1 MLSNHFIIQCFLWR
15 NILAIAYLS
24 KIFSKRF
31 HTIPYYITIWV
42 YLYTYGSY
50 VIWVSEGFSM
60 QTWDMNVVPVVSD
73 IVATWYMLV
82 SVAIWLPVIVCKT
95 VAL

>member
-1 MLSNHFIIQCFLWR
+1 MLNMTKTVNIITGKVLLLLSNHFIIQC
-15 NILAIAYLS
+15 
-24 KIFSKRF
+24 
-31 HTIPYYITIWV
+31 TIPFYITIWV
-42 YLYTYGSY
+42 YLYTCCSY
-50 VIWVSEGFSM
+50 VIWVSEGFSI
-60 QTWDMNVVPVVSD
+60 QTWGMNVVPVVSD

>member
-1 MLSNHFIIQCFLWR
+1 MLNMTCTVNIITGEVLLLLSNHFIIQC
-15 NILAIAYLS
+15 
-24 KIFSKRF
+24 
-31 HTIPYYITIWV
+31 TIPFYITIWV
-42 YLYTYGSY
+42 YLHTYGSY

-60 QTWDMNVVPVVSD
+60 QTWDMNVVPVVPD